1 MACTITTTDLW
12 GAHLHACTFFT
23 AMASLEW
30 SNSDRGGID
39 GGSGGGVAISS
50 SQDSSPSQVGREDGA
65 AVSGLSLT
73 AIMKPVGSIVH
84 MHECLK
90 M

>member
-1 MACTITTTDLW
+1 MLALP
-12 GAHLHACTFFT
+12 LLP
-23 AMASLEW
+23 SLEW
-30 SNSDRGGID
+30 SSSERGGVGAGI
-39 GGSGGGVAISS
+39 GGGVARS
-50 SQDSSPSQVGREDGA
+50 SQDSSPSQGELGREDGA
-65 AVSGLSLT
+65 AVDGLSPT

>member
-1 MACTITTTDLW
+1 MLALSLLPWHLW
-12 GAHLHACTFFT
+12 NVSVQIEEALV
-23 AMASLEW
+23 
-30 SNSDRGGID
+30 
-39 GGSGGGVAISS
+39 GGVEGVWPDHHPKIHHHHKEL
-50 SQDSSPSQVGREDGA
+50 GREDGA